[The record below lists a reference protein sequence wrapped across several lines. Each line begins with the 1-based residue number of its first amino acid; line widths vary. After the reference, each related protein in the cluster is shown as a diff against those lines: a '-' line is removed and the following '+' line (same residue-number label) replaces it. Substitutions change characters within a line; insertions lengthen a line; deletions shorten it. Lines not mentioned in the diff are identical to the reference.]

1 MSKFDNVLGEV
12 IDLSD
17 SIEELNAVSLD
28 DLLNEINWGVF
39 IMIKWCPVMGN
50 VIHLSDSD
58 IAELDKCT
66 YEDLLKELTEGSP
79 KW

>member
-1 MSKFDNVLGEV
+1 
-12 IDLSD
+12 
-17 SIEELNAVSLD
+17 
-28 DLLNEINWGVF
+28 
-39 IMIKWCPVMGN
+39 MIKWCPVMGN

-79 KW
+79 K